1 MSSRH
6 LTTAVTMAALCVIL
20 VIGAVVGFNTLFAPL
35 PGAEDEPS
43 AAASPTCDPST
54 VKEGERLRSTQVT
67 VNVYNAGDRSGL
79 AGAVSDSFRSRG
91 FVTGQIGNAPKGSKV
106 VRAQVWVAEGE
117 EGAGRLVARQIGP
130 RVPVVTPDEDLADG
144 VDVLVGNGYR
154 GLARNAPRSIVVK
167 SDQTDA
173 CS

>member
-1 MSSRH
+1 MTSRH
-6 LTTAVTMAALCVIL
+6 LTTAVTMAVLCVIL

-43 AAASPTCDPST
+43 AAETPTCDPSK
-54 VKEGERLRSTQVT
+54 VKKGERLRSSQVT
-67 VNVYNAGDRSGL
+67 VNVYNAGDRAGL
-79 AGAVSDSFRSRG
+79 AGAVSDSFRGRG
-91 FVTGQIGNAPKGSKV
+91 FLTGQIGNAPKGSKV
-106 VRAQVWVAEGE
+106 ARAQVWVAEGE

-130 RVPVVTPDEDLADG
+130 RVPVVTAEEDIADG
-144 VDVLVGNGYR
+144 IDVLVGNRFR

-167 SDQTDA
+167 SDQTDS

>member
-1 MSSRH
+1 MTSRH
-6 LTTAVTMAALCVIL
+6 LTTAVTMAVLCGIL

-43 AAASPTCDPST
+43 AAASPTCDPGNA
-54 VKEGERLRSTQVT
+54 KKRERLRPTEVT
-67 VNVYNAGDRSGL
+67 VNVYNAGDRAGL
-79 AGAVSDSFRSRG
+79 AGAVSDSFRGRG
-91 FVTGQIGNAPKGSKV
+91 FVTGQIGNAPSGSKV

-117 EGAGRLVARQIGP
+117 EDAGRLVARQIGP
-130 RVPVVTPDEDLADG
+130 RVPVVTPDEDIADG
-144 VDVLVGNGYR
+144 IDVLVGNRFR

-167 SDQTDA
+167 GDPVDT